1 MPHVE
6 IKCFPGRTEEQKQRC
21 AEKVAEDIAET
32 LGCELSAVSVAIID
46 VPREE
51 WKEKVLDVDI
61 IPNEKYLYIKPGY
74 TWE

>member
-1 MPHVE
+1 MLSR
-6 IKCFPGRTEEQKQRC
+6 GRKKKQRC